1 MCKANFT
8 KRQAALLSSR
18 ELIEDR
24 LKVETDAAVRA
35 GLESEC
41 DRLND
46 EIVALERAQL
56 NSPARSRHGIQV
68 KLGII
73 ADRAR
78 IGLETDVL
86 IDRLISQIEEWRRL
100 DPVLFDAR

>member
-8 KRQAALLSSR
+8 KRLAALLSSR
-18 ELIEDR
+18 KLIQDR
-24 LKVETDAAVRA
+24 LQSETDTAVRA

-41 DRLND
+41 DRLDD
-46 EIVALERAQL
+46 EIVALEQAQL
-56 NSPARSRHGIQV
+56 TSPARSRHGIQV

-78 IGLETDVL
+78 IGLETDTL
-86 IDRLISQIEEWRRL
+86 IDRLISQIDEWRQL
-100 DPVLFDAR
+100 EPVLFDRR